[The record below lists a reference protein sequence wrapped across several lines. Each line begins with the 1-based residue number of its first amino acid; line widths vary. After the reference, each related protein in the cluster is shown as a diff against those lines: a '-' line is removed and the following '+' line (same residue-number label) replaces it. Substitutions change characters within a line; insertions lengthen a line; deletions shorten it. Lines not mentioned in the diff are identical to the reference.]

1 MAGYIEY
8 ADGSGF
14 AAFEFISF
22 YLYSVERWL
31 ESPSIVYGDGER
43 RKLITACDAPPRP
56 PTHPGAYFF
65 RFSHAASN
73 NTPINS
79 AGDLGAAV
87 LLRWF

>member
-8 ADGSGF
+8 ADGGGF

-43 RKLITACDAPPRP
+43 RKLITACPAQAAH
-56 PTHPGAYFF
+56 TPGRVFF
-65 RFSHAASN
+65 SVFACSIQQYTN
-73 NTPINS
+73 
-79 AGDLGAAV
+79 
-87 LLRWF
+87 